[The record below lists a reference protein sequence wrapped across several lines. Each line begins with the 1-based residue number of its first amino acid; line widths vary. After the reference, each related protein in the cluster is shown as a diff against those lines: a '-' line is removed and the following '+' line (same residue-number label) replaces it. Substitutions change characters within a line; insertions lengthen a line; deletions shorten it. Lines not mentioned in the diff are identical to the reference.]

1 VSLPTWR
8 TITDVRHLLGMIED
22 VPRVKVPDRK
32 WQVFGAIGGIGTND
46 LAADTGWTPT
56 IDQAKKKI
64 FLGKD

>member
-1 VSLPTWR
+1 
-8 TITDVRHLLGMIED
+8 
-22 VPRVKVPDRK
+22 
-32 WQVFGAIGGIGTND
+32 VFGAIGGIGTND